1 MPEFIFYK
9 TAPLEVEKTL
19 YSLVDKALRKEFNSI
34 LIFEDEEKL
43 RLVDEF
49 LWTYKQDSFLP
60 HLKIGDALDTEL
72 NIPIYLTTKDENP
85 FNARI
90 FFSIDGYIPEKVDEF
105 DRLVFIVDSNDRFL
119 NDKYKN
125 YYLEI
130 KSDFKDIVFYKKSE
144 DGLWKENNFMR

>member
-19 YSLVDKALRKEFNSI
+19 YSLVDKALKKEFNSI
-34 LIFEDEEKL
+34 LIFEDEERL

-72 NIPIYLTTKDENP
+72 NIPVYLTTKDENP

-90 FFSIDGYIPEKVDEF
+90 FFSIDGSPLWNFEGWRQLPRRTVSLPRPIPCRDA
-105 DRLVFIVDSNDRFL
+105 L
-119 NDKYKN
+119 
-125 YYLEI
+125 
-130 KSDFKDIVFYKKSE
+130 
-144 DGLWKENNFMR
+144 